1 MEWVLLRGSLF
12 IGLAPG
18 LGEDRWSPI
27 CAVLPAPVKRPI
39 CARMLL
45 NIAFLDD
52 ATRPPAPKLEGLTE
66 VQRAPGLHLRMVHD
80 HLRDNMKTL
89 GKLIARANA
98 GGVTRAEI
106 EAETDSLA
114 MVSNYRRFGNL
125 CGQHCQIVHT
135 HHSIEDDA
143 IFPALA
149 QQGEAFKAIADRL
162 RAEHVVV
169 HELLE
174 RLVDTL
180 NALAAEPTEARY
192 EDAKTIYHALE
203 RVLLSHLGYEED
215 AIGDALGYFGIGG

>member
-1 MEWVLLRGSLF
+1 MSGT
-12 IGLAPG
+12 A
-18 LGEDRWSPI
+18 
-27 CAVLPAPVKRPI
+27 KRPI

-52 ATRPPAPKLEGLTE
+52 ATRPPAQKLEGLTE
-66 VQRAPGLHLRMVHD
+66 AQRAPGLHLRMVHD

-89 GKLIARANA
+89 GKLIERASS

-106 EAETDSLA
+106 AAETDNLA

-135 HHSIEDDA
+135 HHSIEDYA

-149 QQGEAFKAIADRL
+149 QQGAAFKAIADRL

-174 RLVDTL
+174 RLVDAL
-180 NALAAEPTEARY
+180 NALAAEPTEARF
-192 EDAKTIYHALE
+192 EDAKTVYHALE
-203 RVLLSHLGYEED
+203 RVLLSHLGYEEE
-215 AIGDALGYFGIGG
+215 AMGDALGYFGIGG